1 MDLIDIIKSDK
12 AKKESETPIEHLRGL
27 VVKNRDYVVF
37 ALDLIPKDFSKITK
51 KDIMF
56 LKKMIIGKNLKQ
68 IKSHYNA
75 NLTCQLDVYL
85 EDTNQDIDTIIQAL
99 FNVFNT
105 KLTIQLDKSMVCM

>member
-56 LKKMIIGKNLKQ
+56 LKKMIIGK
-68 IKSHYNA
+68 I
-75 NLTCQLDVYL
+75 
-85 EDTNQDIDTIIQAL
+85 
-99 FNVFNT
+99 
-105 KLTIQLDKSMVCM
+105 